1 VFKNPSDL
9 ELLEC
14 IYEQYK
20 ADFQLYDKD
29 SYVRKG
35 KIYVPIDCKLVASK
49 LGADPELVFGRLYYH
64 LANVYRYQ
72 QSKDVEAKLF
82 EFKVDGQLHCIQFPI
97 LASVV
102 ANLKADNKRHKST
115 LFASVFA
122 VIVAIGAA
130 AITAYDVFGSKT

>member
-1 VFKNPSDL
+1 MFKNPSDL

-82 EFKVDGQLHCIQFPI
+82 EQ
-97 LASVV
+97 S
-102 ANLKADNKRHKST
+102 
-115 LFASVFA
+115 
-122 VIVAIGAA
+122 
-130 AITAYDVFGSKT
+130 DV